1 MSINYKELNVNV
13 YNSLS
18 KIIDSHEIN
27 LLDLLR
33 SSAEDDTYSETTI
46 IAKKYY
52 PIDKSREIKVNVKN
66 YEKLLVNNIILIE
79 EILKRI

>member
-1 MSINYKELNVNV
+1 MSINYKELNVNL
-13 YNSLS
+13 YKSLS

-27 LLDLLR
+27 LLELLR
-33 SSAEDDTYSETTI
+33 SSPEDDTYSETTI

-52 PIDKSREIKVNVKN
+52 PIDKSREIRVNIKN

>member
-13 YNSLS
+13 YKSLS

-27 LLDLLR
+27 LLDLIR
-33 SSAEDDTYSETTI
+33 SSVDDDTYSETTI

-52 PIDKSREIKVNVKN
+52 HIDKSKEIKVNIKN